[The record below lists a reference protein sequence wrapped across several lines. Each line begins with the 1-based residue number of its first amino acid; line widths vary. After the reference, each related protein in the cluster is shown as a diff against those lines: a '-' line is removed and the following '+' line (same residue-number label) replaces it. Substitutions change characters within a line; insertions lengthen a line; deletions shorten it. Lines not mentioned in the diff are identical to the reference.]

1 MIKPVHPKDQSW
13 IFIGKTDAESEALIL
28 WPPDVKNWLTGKD
41 PDAGKDWR
49 QDEKGTAEDEMVGWH
64 HQLDGREFEQ
74 ALGDDDGLV
83 CCSPWR
89 LKELDMTEQVNWT
102 ERKQKEKKSII
113 HVCKRHTQPLS
124 KYLSYFS
131 WFEPNQEKA
140 QVDDISHQRLQ
151 CSVGTLR
158 VFYTRG

>member
-28 WPPDVKNWLTGKD
+28 WPPDAKNWLTGKD

-102 ERKQKEKKSII
+102 ERKQKEKKE
-113 HVCKRHTQPLS
+113 HYPCM
-124 KYLSYFS
+124 
-131 WFEPNQEKA
+131 
-140 QVDDISHQRLQ
+140 
-151 CSVGTLR
+151 
-158 VFYTRG
+158 